1 MTRRSSQT
9 PLEWLI
15 SQCGWTTPAF
25 RSPERAFLASYA
37 ANRETRDQSS
47 IKNYPVAFWL
57 RVMPTRTKT
66 YQAQYRKGGRTRG
79 VSIGR
84 HGKTTVDEARKLA
97 KEVIGQ
103 VTKTFTTRPAL

>member
-1 MTRRSSQT
+1 
-9 PLEWLI
+9 
-15 SQCGWTTPAF
+15 
-25 RSPERAFLASYA
+25 
-37 ANRETRDQSS
+37 
-47 IKNYPVAFWL
+47 
-57 RVMPTRTKT
+57 MPTRTKT